1 MKTSNNLNA
10 LGSFLL
16 LLTLF
21 IYQCFWYVLIP
32 LILLRLWLRSKNEPG
47 YVQHIGERFG
57 FYPKKL
63 NMRAVWIH
71 AVSVGETRA
80 AQPLVDQL
88 IQQGQIVL
96 LTHMTPTGRRTGE
109 EIFKSYI
116 AQEKLVQVYL
126 PYDFCG
132 PVSRF
137 FSAFHLK
144 MGAMMETEAWP
155 TIVFFARWKKFPLY
169 LVNGRLSQKSA
180 GRVARFGSLGKSLF
194 QSFHQILAQTTS
206 DQKRYES
213 LGVENS
219 IVTGN
224 LKFDVPLNQTLVD
237 YGIRWREQAFKGRQ
251 VVCFASSREGEELL
265 FLNAWK
271 RLVSKIGA
279 YQSPLLLMVPR
290 HPARFDEVGVMIK
303 DANFSLVKRSTLS
316 DAQSIDVDVVLGDSM
331 GEMPRYLA
339 AADLVVMGGTLLP
352 FGGQNLIE
360 PCSLGKPVILG
371 QHTFNFS
378 QASEDAIKVGA
389 AWRLQSQEQSQLELE
404 LSQKIT
410 EILGSSQG
418 LHAASLAAKDFA
430 QKFTGATHKTMDI
443 FSKHF

>member
-1 MKTSNNLNA
+1 MKTSNKLNI

-16 LLTLF
+16 LITLF
-21 IYQCFWYVLIP
+21 IYQLFWYLLIPIVLI
-32 LILLRLWLRSKNEPG
+32 RLWLRSKNEPG
-47 YVQHIGERFG
+47 YLKHIGERFG

-63 NMRAVWIH
+63 NERAVWIH

-80 AQPLVDQL
+80 SQPLVDQL
-88 IQQGQIVL
+88 IQQGQTIL

-109 EIFKSYI
+109 DIFRAYI
-116 AQEKLVQVYL
+116 TQGKLVQVYL

-137 FSAFHLK
+137 FKSFDLK

-169 LVNGRLSQKSA
+169 LVNGRLSPRSA
-180 GRVARFGSLGKSLF
+180 SRVARFGSLGKSLF
-194 QSFHQILAQTTS
+194 QSFYQILAQTPS
-206 DQKRYES
+206 DQQRYES
-213 LGVENS
+213 LGVKDS

-224 LKFDVPLNQTLVD
+224 LKFDVPLNQTLIKE
-237 YGIRWREQAFKGRQ
+237 GIDWHAQSFHQRQ
-251 VVCFASSREGEELL
+251 VVCFASSREGEELI

-271 RLVSKIGA
+271 QVISKTG
-279 YQSPLLLMVPR
+279 SKPLLLIVPR
-290 HPARFDEVGVMIK
+290 HPTRFDEVNSMIK
-303 DANFSLVKRSTLS
+303 DAGLSLIKRSS
-316 DAQSIDVDVVLGDSM
+316 CRNAQLIEEDVVLGDSM
-331 GEMPRYLA
+331 GEMARYLA
-339 AADLVVMGGTLLP
+339 ASDLVVMGGTLLP

-378 QASEDAIKVGA
+378 QASEDAIQAGA
-389 AWRLQSQEQSQLELE
+389 GWRLNAQEQTHLESE
-404 LSQKIT
+404 LSQKII
-410 EILGSSQG
+410 ELLNLSQN
-418 LHAASLAAKDFA
+418 LQTASIAAKAFA
-430 QKFTGATHKTMDI
+430 QKFTGATQKTVQI

>member
-16 LLTLF
+16 FFTLI
-21 IYQCFWYVLIP
+21 IYQFFWYLITP
-32 LILLRLWLRSKNEPG
+32 LVLLRLWWRSRNEPG
-47 YVQHIGERFG
+47 YLQHVGERFG

-63 NMRAVWIH
+63 KGRAIWIH

-80 AQPLVDQL
+80 AQPLVDEL
-88 IQQGQIVL
+88 IEEGQTVL

-109 EIFKSYI
+109 DIFKSYI
-116 AQEKLVQVYL
+116 TQDKLVQAYL

-137 FSAFHLK
+137 LSSFDLK

-155 TIVFFARWKKFPLY
+155 TIVFFARWKKLPLY
-169 LVNGRLSQKSA
+169 LVNGRLSQRSA
-180 GRVARFGSLGKSLF
+180 ARVARFGSLGRSLF
-194 QSFHQILAQTTS
+194 QSFYQILAQTPS
-206 DQKRYES
+206 DQVRYES

-224 LKFDVPLNQTLVD
+224 LKFDVPLNQFLIDQGV
-237 YGIRWREQAFKGRQ
+237 RWREQSFKNRL
-251 VVCFASSREGEELL
+251 VVCFASSREGEEHL

-271 RLVSKIGA
+271 RLIAKSELR
-279 YQSPLLLMVPR
+279 PLLLIVPR
-290 HPARFDEVGVMIK
+290 HPARFEEVATMAQEAGL
-303 DANFSLVKRSTLS
+303 SYVKRSQLN
-316 DAQSIDVDVVLGDSM
+316 DAQVIESDVVLGDSM

-339 AADLVVMGGTLLP
+339 ASDLVVMGGTLLP
-352 FGGQNLIE
+352 FGGQNLIG

-378 QASEDAIKVGA
+378 QASEDAIQVGA
-389 AWRLQSQEQSQLELE
+389 AWRLHAQNPEELEFE
-404 LSQKIT
+404 LSQKII
-410 EILGSSQG
+410 ELLSSTQG
-418 LHAASLAAKDFA
+418 LNKASEAASAFAK
-430 QKFTGATHKTMDI
+430 KFTGATKKTIDV

>member
-1 MKTSNNLNA
+1 MKTSNHLNA

-21 IYQCFWYVLIP
+21 IYQCFWYLLIP
-32 LILLRLWLRSKNEPG
+32 LVLLRLWLRSKHEPG
-47 YVQHIGERFG
+47 YIQHIGERFG

-63 NMRAVWIH
+63 NARAVWIH

-88 IQQGQIVL
+88 IQQGQSVL

-116 AQEKLVQVYL
+116 AQGKLIQAYL

-137 FSAFHLK
+137 FNAFNLK

-169 LVNGRLSQKSA
+169 LVNGRLSQRSA
-180 GRVARFGSLGKSLF
+180 GRVARFGNLGKSLF
-194 QSFHQILAQTTS
+194 QSFHQILAQTAS

-213 LGVENS
+213 LGVQYS
-219 IVTGN
+219 VVTGN

-237 YGIRWREQAFKGRQ
+237 QGIRWREQAFNNRQ
-251 VVCFASSREGEELL
+251 VVCFASSREGEEVL

-271 RLVSKIGA
+271 RLVSTIPNKP
-279 YQSPLLLMVPR
+279 PLLMMVPR
-290 HPARFDEVGVMIK
+290 HPARFDEVAVMIQ
-303 DANFSLVKRSTLS
+303 DAHFSLVKRSDLN
-316 DAQSIDVDVVLGDSM
+316 DVQSIEVDVVLGDSM

-339 AADLVVMGGTLLP
+339 ASDLVVMGGTLLP

-371 QHTFNFS
+371 QYTFNFS
-378 QASEDAIKVGA
+378 QASEDAIKAGA
-389 AWRLQSQEQSQLELE
+389 AWRLSGQEQSELESE
-404 LSQKIT
+404 LSQKII
-410 EILGSSQG
+410 EILSSSQS
-418 LHAASLAAKDFA
+418 LQAASFAAKSFA
-430 QKFTGATHKTMDI
+430 QEFTGATQKTVGI